1 MNIEMKDIYK
11 SFGKN
16 DVLKG
21 VDFNLGQGEIHA
33 LVGENGAGK
42 STLMNILSGVLNKDS
57 GEILIDGQ
65 KVDIADTNIAKEYGI
80 SFIHQEL
87 SDWPELS
94 VMDNIFM
101 NNELNKGWFL
111 DRKSMRQKCEDLLK
125 RFDLNIDPDTK
136 VANLSVGQRQMMEIA
151 KANLNKVNVLIL
163 DEPTSALTNNEIDKL
178 FLLIKKLKDENVSMI
193 YISHRMEEI
202 FALTDKITVMRDG
215 KSVAVMNTSQTNEKE
230 VVSHMVGR
238 DIGDF
243 YPEMDA
249 KVSDVKIELKNFS
262 KADLFENININAKKG
277 EVLGIAGLMGAG
289 RTEIMRAV
297 FGLDSKDSGEIY
309 IDGKKIEITKPMD
322 AINNKIG
329 FVTENRQEEGLV
341 LDESIRENISL
352 LNFNKFTEKSFID
365 KKKEKD
371 LSNSLVDSFRVK
383 TQSAESKVR
392 DLSGGNQQK
401 VVFAKW
407 YAIDPEI
414 LILDEPTKGV
424 DVGAKREIYDLIK
437 QLTHKGVCIIL
448 ISSDL
453 PELLSLSDRIYV
465 IHEGKVNG
473 ELLREEASQENIMTL
488 ATGGKLWAILKQKL
502 KITRIWELS

>member
-1 MNIEMKDIYK
+1 MKIEMKDIYK

-21 VDFNLGQGEIHA
+21 VDFTLNDGEIHA

-42 STLMNILSGVLNKDS
+42 STLMNILSGVLSKDK
-57 GEILIDGQ
+57 GEILIDG
-65 KVDIADTNIAKEYGI
+65 KEVDISDTNVAKKYGI

-87 SDWPELS
+87 SDWPEIT

-101 NNELNKGWFL
+101 NNEIKNGIFL
-111 DRKSMRQKCEDLLK
+111 DKAKMRKKCIELLE
-125 RFDLNIDPDTK
+125 RFDLDINPKTK
-136 VANLSVGQRQMMEIA
+136 VSELSVGQRQMMEIA

-178 FLLIKKLKDENVSMI
+178 FKLIKRLRDKNVSMI

-202 FALTDKITVMRDG
+202 FSLTNKITVMRDG
-215 KSVAVMNTSQTNEKE
+215 KSVSVMDTNKTDERE
-230 VVSHMVGR
+230 VVSYMVGR

-249 KVSDVKIELKNFS
+249 EISDVKIELKNFNREGFF
-262 KADLFENININAKKG
+262 KDINIKAKKG
-277 EVLGIAGLMGAG
+277 EVLGISGLMGAG
-289 RTEIMRAV
+289 RTEIMRSV
-297 FGLDSKDSGEIY
+297 FGLDPKDSGEIF
-309 IDGKKIEITKPMD
+309 IDGKKIEIKNPAD
-322 AINNKIG
+322 AIKNKIG
-329 FVTENRQEEGLV
+329 FVTENRQEEGLI

-352 LNFNKFTEKSFID
+352 LNFDKFSKNSFID
-365 KKKEKD
+365 KAKEKN
-371 LSNSLVDSFRVK
+371 LSDNLVDSFKVK
-383 TQSAESKVR
+383 TQSSESKIS

-407 YAIDPEI
+407 YAIGPEI

-437 QLTHKGVCIIL
+437 ELTNKGVSIIL

-453 PELLSLSDRIYV
+453 PELISLSNRIYV
-465 IHEGKVNG
+465 IHEGKIQG
-473 ELLREEASQENIMTL
+473 ELLKKDASQEKIMTL
-488 ATGGKLWAILKQKL
+488 ATGGSL
-502 KITRIWELS
+502 

>member
-1 MNIEMKDIYK
+1 MKIEMKDIYK

-21 VDFNLGQGEIHA
+21 VDFTLNDGEIHA

-42 STLMNILSGVLNKDS
+42 STLMNILSGVLSKDK
-57 GEILIDGQ
+57 GEILIDG
-65 KVDIADTNIAKEYGI
+65 KEVDISDTNVAKKYGI

-87 SDWPELS
+87 SDWPELT

-101 NNELNKGWFL
+101 NNEIKNGIFL
-111 DRKSMRQKCEDLLK
+111 DKAKMRKKCIELLE
-125 RFDLNIDPDTK
+125 RFDLDINPKTK
-136 VANLSVGQRQMMEIA
+136 VSELSVGQRQMMEIA

-178 FLLIKKLKDENVSMI
+178 FKLIKRLRDKNVSMI

-202 FALTDKITVMRDG
+202 FSLTNKITVMRDG
-215 KSVAVMNTSQTNEKE
+215 KSVSVMDTNKTDERE
-230 VVSHMVGR
+230 VVSYMVGR

-249 KVSDVKIELKNFS
+249 EISDVKIELKNFNREGFF
-262 KADLFENININAKKG
+262 KDINIKAKKG
-277 EVLGIAGLMGAG
+277 EVLGISGLMGAG
-289 RTEIMRAV
+289 RTEIMRSV
-297 FGLDSKDSGEIY
+297 FGLDPKDSGEVF
-309 IDGKKIEITKPMD
+309 IDGKKIEIKNPAD
-322 AINNKIG
+322 AIKNKIG
-329 FVTENRQEEGLV
+329 FVTENRQEEGLI

-352 LNFNKFTEKSFID
+352 LNFDKFSKNSFID
-365 KKKEKD
+365 KAKEKN
-371 LSNSLVDSFRVK
+371 LSDNLVDSFKVK
-383 TQSAESKVR
+383 TQSSESKIS

-407 YAIDPEI
+407 YAIGPEI

-437 QLTHKGVCIIL
+437 ELTKKAVSIIL

-453 PELLSLSDRIYV
+453 PELISLSNRIYV
-465 IHEGKVNG
+465 IHEGKIQG
-473 ELLREEASQENIMTL
+473 ELLKQEASQEKIMTL
-488 ATGGKLWAILKQKL
+488 ATGGRLWVI
-502 KITRIWELS
+502 

>member
-1 MNIEMKDIYK
+1 MKDIYK

-16 DVLKG
+16 DVLMG
-21 VDFNLGQGEIHA
+21 VDFKLGENEIHA

-42 STLMNILSGVLNKDS
+42 STLMNILSGVLGKDK
-57 GEILIDGQ
+57 GQILIDG
-65 KVDIADTNIAKEYGI
+65 KEIDIKDTNIAKDLGI

-87 SDWPELS
+87 SDWPELT
-94 VMDNIFM
+94 VMENIFM
-101 NNELNKGWFL
+101 NNEIRKGAFL
-111 DRKSMRQKCEDLLK
+111 DMKAMREKTIDLLN
-125 RFDLNIDPDTK
+125 RFDLNINPDEK

-151 KANLNKVNVLIL
+151 KANLNKVNILIL

-178 FLLIKKLKDENVSMI
+178 FMLMKKLRDEGVSMI

-202 FALTDKITVMRDG
+202 FALTQKITIMRDG
-215 KSVAVMNTSQTNEKE
+215 KSVAILDTNDTNEAE

-249 KVSDVKIELKNFS
+249 EITDIKIELKNFS
-262 KADLFENININAKKG
+262 RPPLFEGVNIYAKKG
-277 EVLGIAGLMGAG
+277 EVLGISGLMGAG
-289 RTEIMRAV
+289 RTEIMRAL
-297 FGLDSKDSGEIY
+297 FGLGQKDSGEIF
-309 IDGKKIEITKPMD
+309 IDGKKVEINKPID
-322 AINNKIG
+322 AIKNKIG
-329 FVTENRQEEGLV
+329 FVTENRQEEGLI

-352 LNFNKFTEKSFID
+352 LNFDKFTPGLFINEN
-365 KKKEKD
+365 KEKN
-371 LSNSLVDSFRVK
+371 LSNKLVGDFRIK
-383 TQSAESKVR
+383 TTSSEAKIQ

-424 DVGAKREIYDLIK
+424 DVGAKREIYDLINN
-437 QLTHKGVCIIL
+437 LTHQGVCVIL

-465 IHEGKVNG
+465 IHEGKVQG
-473 ELLREEASQENIMTL
+473 EINKDDADQEKVMTL
-488 ATGGKLWAILKQKL
+488 ATGGKL
-502 KITRIWELS
+502 

>member
-1 MNIEMKDIYK
+1 MKIEMKDIYK

-21 VDFNLGQGEIHA
+21 VDFTLNDGEIHA

-42 STLMNILSGVLNKDS
+42 STLMNILSGVLSKDK
-57 GEILIDGQ
+57 GEILIDG
-65 KVDIADTNIAKEYGI
+65 KEVDISDTNVAKKYGI

-87 SDWPELS
+87 SDWPELT

-101 NNELNKGWFL
+101 NNEIKNGIFL
-111 DRKSMRQKCEDLLK
+111 DKAKMRKKCIELLE
-125 RFDLNIDPDTK
+125 RFDLDINPKTK
-136 VANLSVGQRQMMEIA
+136 VSELSVGQRQMMEIA

-178 FLLIKKLKDENVSMI
+178 FKLIKRLRDKNVSMI

-202 FALTDKITVMRDG
+202 FSLTNKITVMRDG
-215 KSVAVMNTSQTNEKE
+215 KSVSVMDTNKTDERE
-230 VVSHMVGR
+230 VVSYMVGR

-249 KVSDVKIELKNFS
+249 EISDVKIELKNFNREGFF
-262 KADLFENININAKKG
+262 KDINIKAKKG
-277 EVLGIAGLMGAG
+277 EVLGISGLMGAG
-289 RTEIMRAV
+289 RTEIMRSV
-297 FGLDSKDSGEIY
+297 FGLDPKDSGEVF
-309 IDGKKIEITKPMD
+309 IDGKKIEIKNPAD
-322 AINNKIG
+322 AIKNKIG
-329 FVTENRQEEGLV
+329 FVTENRQEEGLI

-352 LNFNKFTEKSFID
+352 LNFDKFSKNSFID
-365 KKKEKD
+365 KAKEKN
-371 LSNSLVDSFRVK
+371 LSDNLVDSFKVK
-383 TQSAESKVR
+383 TQSSESKIS

-407 YAIDPEI
+407 YAIGPEI

-437 QLTHKGVCIIL
+437 DLTKKAVSIIL

-453 PELLSLSDRIYV
+453 PELISLSNRIYV
-465 IHEGKVNG
+465 IHEGKIQG
-473 ELLREEASQENIMTL
+473 ELLKKDASQEKIMTL
-488 ATGGKLWAILKQKL
+488 ATGGRLWVI
-502 KITRIWELS
+502 

>member
-1 MNIEMKDIYK
+1 MKIEMKDIYK

-21 VDFNLGQGEIHA
+21 VNFTLNDGEIHA

-42 STLMNILSGVLNKDS
+42 STLMNILSGVLSKDK
-57 GEILIDGQ
+57 GEILIDG
-65 KVDIADTNIAKEYGI
+65 KEVDISDTNVAKKYGI

-87 SDWPELS
+87 SDWPELT

-101 NNELNKGWFL
+101 NNEIKNGIFL
-111 DRKSMRQKCEDLLK
+111 DKAKMRKKCIELLE
-125 RFDLNIDPDTK
+125 RFDLDINPKTK
-136 VANLSVGQRQMMEIA
+136 VSELSVGQRQMMEIA

-178 FLLIKKLKDENVSMI
+178 FKLIKRLRDKNVSMI

-202 FALTDKITVMRDG
+202 FSLTNKITVMRDG
-215 KSVAVMNTSQTNEKE
+215 KSVSVMNTNKTDERE
-230 VVSHMVGR
+230 VVSYMVGR

-249 KVSDVKIELKNFS
+249 EISDVKIELKNFNREGFF
-262 KADLFENININAKKG
+262 KDINIKAKKG
-277 EVLGIAGLMGAG
+277 EVLGISGLMGAG
-289 RTEIMRAV
+289 RTEIMRSV
-297 FGLDSKDSGEIY
+297 FGLDPKDSGEVF
-309 IDGKKIEITKPMD
+309 IDGKKIEIKNPAD
-322 AINNKIG
+322 AIKNKIG
-329 FVTENRQEEGLV
+329 FVTENRQEEGLI

-352 LNFNKFTEKSFID
+352 LNFDKFSKNSFID
-365 KKKEKD
+365 KAKEKN
-371 LSNSLVDSFRVK
+371 LSDNLVDSFKVK
-383 TQSAESKVR
+383 TQSSESKIS

-407 YAIDPEI
+407 YAIGPEI

-437 QLTHKGVCIIL
+437 ELTKKAVSIIL

-453 PELLSLSDRIYV
+453 PELISLSNRIYV
-465 IHEGKVNG
+465 IHEGKIQG
-473 ELLREEASQENIMTL
+473 ELLKKDASQEKIMTL
-488 ATGGKLWAILKQKL
+488 ATGGRL
-502 KITRIWELS
+502 

>member
-1 MNIEMKDIYK
+1 MKIEMKDIYK

-21 VDFNLGQGEIHA
+21 VDFTLNDGEIHA

-42 STLMNILSGVLNKDS
+42 STLMNILSGVLSKDK
-57 GEILIDGQ
+57 GEILIDG
-65 KVDIADTNIAKEYGI
+65 KEVDISDTNVAKKYGI

-87 SDWPELS
+87 SDWPELT

-101 NNELNKGWFL
+101 NNEIKNGIFL
-111 DRKSMRQKCEDLLK
+111 DKAKMRKKCIELLE
-125 RFDLNIDPDTK
+125 RFDLDINPKTK
-136 VANLSVGQRQMMEIA
+136 VSELSVGQRQMMEIA

-178 FLLIKKLKDENVSMI
+178 FKLIKRLRDKNVSMI

-202 FALTDKITVMRDG
+202 FSLTNKITVMRDG
-215 KSVAVMNTSQTNEKE
+215 KSVSVMDTNKTDERE
-230 VVSHMVGR
+230 VVSYMVGR

-249 KVSDVKIELKNFS
+249 EISDVKIELKNFNREGFF
-262 KADLFENININAKKG
+262 KDINIKAKKG
-277 EVLGIAGLMGAG
+277 EVLGISGLMGAG
-289 RTEIMRAV
+289 RTEIMRSV
-297 FGLDSKDSGEIY
+297 FGLDPKDSGEVFV
-309 IDGKKIEITKPMD
+309 DGKKIEIKNPAD
-322 AINNKIG
+322 AIKNKIG
-329 FVTENRQEEGLV
+329 FVTENRQEEGLI

-352 LNFNKFTEKSFID
+352 LNFDKFSKNSFID
-365 KKKEKD
+365 KAKEKN
-371 LSNSLVDSFRVK
+371 LSDNLVDSFKVK
-383 TQSAESKVR
+383 TQSSESKIS

-407 YAIDPEI
+407 YAIGPEI

-437 QLTHKGVCIIL
+437 ELTKKAVSIIL

-453 PELLSLSDRIYV
+453 PELISLSNRIYV
-465 IHEGKVNG
+465 IHEGKIQG
-473 ELLREEASQENIMTL
+473 ELLKKDASQEKIMTL
-488 ATGGKLWAILKQKL
+488 ATGGRLWVI
-502 KITRIWELS
+502 

>member
-1 MNIEMKDIYK
+1 MKIEMKDIYK

-21 VDFNLGQGEIHA
+21 VDFTLNDGEIHA

-42 STLMNILSGVLNKDS
+42 STLMNILSGVLSKDK
-57 GEILIDGQ
+57 GEILIDG
-65 KVDIADTNIAKEYGI
+65 KEVDISDTNVAKKYGI

-87 SDWPELS
+87 SDWPELT

-101 NNELNKGWFL
+101 NNEIKNRIFL
-111 DRKSMRQKCEDLLK
+111 DKAKMRKKCIELLE
-125 RFDLNIDPDTK
+125 RFDLDINPKTK
-136 VANLSVGQRQMMEIA
+136 VSELSVGQRQMMEIA

-178 FLLIKKLKDENVSMI
+178 FKLIKRLRDKNVSMI

-202 FALTDKITVMRDG
+202 FSLTNKITVMRDG
-215 KSVAVMNTSQTNEKE
+215 KSVSVRDTNKTDERE
-230 VVSHMVGR
+230 VVSYMVGR

-249 KVSDVKIELKNFS
+249 EISDVKIELKNFNREGFF
-262 KADLFENININAKKG
+262 KDINIKAKKG
-277 EVLGIAGLMGAG
+277 EVLGISGLMGAG
-289 RTEIMRAV
+289 RTEIMRSV
-297 FGLDSKDSGEIY
+297 FGLDPKDSGEVFV
-309 IDGKKIEITKPMD
+309 DGKKIEIKNPAD
-322 AINNKIG
+322 AIKNKIG
-329 FVTENRQEEGLV
+329 FVTENRQEEGLI

-352 LNFNKFTEKSFID
+352 LNFDKFSKNSFID
-365 KKKEKD
+365 KAKEKN
-371 LSNSLVDSFRVK
+371 LSDNLVDSFKVK
-383 TQSAESKVR
+383 TQSSESKIS

-407 YAIDPEI
+407 YAIGPEI

-437 QLTHKGVCIIL
+437 DLTNKGVSIIL

-453 PELLSLSDRIYV
+453 PELISLSNRIYV
-465 IHEGKVNG
+465 IHEGKIQG
-473 ELLREEASQENIMTL
+473 ELLKKDASQEKIMTL
-488 ATGGKLWAILKQKL
+488 ATGGRL
-502 KITRIWELS
+502 

>member
-1 MNIEMKDIYK
+1 MKIEMKDIYK

-21 VDFNLGQGEIHA
+21 VDFTLNDGEIHA

-42 STLMNILSGVLNKDS
+42 STLMNILSGVLSKDK
-57 GEILIDGQ
+57 GEILIDG
-65 KVDIADTNIAKEYGI
+65 KEVDISDTNVAKKYGI

-87 SDWPELS
+87 SDWPELT

-101 NNELNKGWFL
+101 NNEIKNGIFL
-111 DRKSMRQKCEDLLK
+111 DKAKMRKKCIELLE
-125 RFDLNIDPDTK
+125 RFDLDINPKTK
-136 VANLSVGQRQMMEIA
+136 VSELSVGQRQMMEIA

-178 FLLIKKLKDENVSMI
+178 FKLIKRLRDKNVSMI

-202 FALTDKITVMRDG
+202 FSLTNKITVMRDG
-215 KSVAVMNTSQTNEKE
+215 KSVSVMDTNKTDERE
-230 VVSHMVGR
+230 VVSYMVGR

-249 KVSDVKIELKNFS
+249 EISDVKIELKNFNREGFF
-262 KADLFENININAKKG
+262 KDINIKAKKG
-277 EVLGIAGLMGAG
+277 EVLGISGLMGAG
-289 RTEIMRAV
+289 RTEIMRSV
-297 FGLDSKDSGEIY
+297 FGLDPKDSGEVF
-309 IDGKKIEITKPMD
+309 IDGKKIEIKNPAD
-322 AINNKIG
+322 AIKNKIG
-329 FVTENRQEEGLV
+329 FVTENRQEEGLI

-352 LNFNKFTEKSFID
+352 LNFDKFSKNSFID
-365 KKKEKD
+365 KAKEKN
-371 LSNSLVDSFRVK
+371 LSDNLVDSFKVK
-383 TQSAESKVR
+383 TQSSESKIS

-407 YAIDPEI
+407 YAIGPEI

-437 QLTHKGVCIIL
+437 DLTNNGVSIIL

-453 PELLSLSDRIYV
+453 PELISLSNRIYV
-465 IHEGKVNG
+465 IHEGKIQG
-473 ELLREEASQENIMTL
+473 ELLKKDASQEKIMTL
-488 ATGGKLWAILKQKL
+488 ATGGSL
-502 KITRIWELS
+502 

>member
-1 MNIEMKDIYK
+1 MKIEMKDIYK

-21 VDFNLGQGEIHA
+21 VDFTLNDGEIHA

-42 STLMNILSGVLNKDS
+42 STLMNILSGVLSKDR
-57 GEILIDGQ
+57 GEILIDG
-65 KVDIADTNIAKEYGI
+65 KEVDISDTNVAKKYGI

-87 SDWPELS
+87 SDWPELT

-101 NNELNKGWFL
+101 NNEIKNGIFL
-111 DRKSMRQKCEDLLK
+111 DKAKMRKKCIELLE
-125 RFDLNIDPDTK
+125 RFDLDINPKTK
-136 VANLSVGQRQMMEIA
+136 VSEISVGQRQMMEIA

-178 FLLIKKLKDENVSMI
+178 FKLIKRLRDKNVSMI

-202 FALTDKITVMRDG
+202 FSLTNKITVMRDG
-215 KSVAVMNTSQTNEKE
+215 KSVSVMDTNKTDERE
-230 VVSHMVGR
+230 VVSYMVGR

-249 KVSDVKIELKNFS
+249 EISDVKIELKNFNREGFF
-262 KADLFENININAKKG
+262 KDINIKAKKG
-277 EVLGIAGLMGAG
+277 EVLGISGLMGAG
-289 RTEIMRAV
+289 RTEIMRSV
-297 FGLDSKDSGEIY
+297 FGLDPKDSGEVF
-309 IDGKKIEITKPMD
+309 IDGKKIEIKNPAD
-322 AINNKIG
+322 AIKNKIG
-329 FVTENRQEEGLV
+329 FVTENRQEEGLI

-352 LNFNKFTEKSFID
+352 LNFDKFSKNSFID
-365 KKKEKD
+365 KAKEKN
-371 LSNSLVDSFRVK
+371 LSDNLVDSFKVK
-383 TQSAESKVR
+383 TQSSESKIS

-407 YAIDPEI
+407 YAIGPEI

-437 QLTHKGVCIIL
+437 DLTNKGVSIIL

-453 PELLSLSDRIYV
+453 PELISLSNRIYV
-465 IHEGKVNG
+465 IHEGKVQG
-473 ELLREEASQENIMTL
+473 ELLKKDASQEKIMTL
-488 ATGGKLWAILKQKL
+488 ATGGRL
-502 KITRIWELS
+502 

>member
-1 MNIEMKDIYK
+1 MKIEMKDIYK

-21 VDFNLGQGEIHA
+21 VDFTLNDGEIHA

-42 STLMNILSGVLNKDS
+42 STLMNILSGVLSKDK
-57 GEILIDGQ
+57 GEILIDG
-65 KVDIADTNIAKEYGI
+65 KEVDISDTNVSKKYGI

-87 SDWPELS
+87 SDWPELT

-101 NNELNKGWFL
+101 NNEIKNGIFL
-111 DRKSMRQKCEDLLK
+111 DKAKMRKKCIELLE
-125 RFDLNIDPDTK
+125 RFDLDINPKTK
-136 VANLSVGQRQMMEIA
+136 VSELSVGQRQMMEIA

-163 DEPTSALTNNEIDKL
+163 DEPTSALTNNEIEKL
-178 FLLIKKLKDENVSMI
+178 FKLIKRLRDKNVSMI

-202 FALTDKITVMRDG
+202 FSLTNKITVMRDG
-215 KSVAVMNTSQTNEKE
+215 KSVSVMDTNKTDERE
-230 VVSHMVGR
+230 VVSYMVGR

-249 KVSDVKIELKNFS
+249 EISDVKIELKNFNREGFF
-262 KADLFENININAKKG
+262 KDINIKAKKG
-277 EVLGIAGLMGAG
+277 EVLGISGLMGAG
-289 RTEIMRAV
+289 RTEIMRSV
-297 FGLDSKDSGEIY
+297 FGLDPKDSGEVF
-309 IDGKKIEITKPMD
+309 IDGKKIEIKNPAD
-322 AINNKIG
+322 AIKNKIG
-329 FVTENRQEEGLV
+329 FVTENRQEEGLI

-352 LNFNKFTEKSFID
+352 LNFDKFSKNSFID
-365 KKKEKD
+365 KAKEKN
-371 LSNSLVDSFRVK
+371 LSDNLVDSFKVK
-383 TQSAESKVR
+383 TQSSESKIS

-407 YAIDPEI
+407 YAIGPEI

-437 QLTHKGVCIIL
+437 ELTKKAVSIIL

-453 PELLSLSDRIYV
+453 PELISLSNRIYV
-465 IHEGKVNG
+465 IHEGKIQG
-473 ELLREEASQENIMTL
+473 ELLKKDASQEKIMTL
-488 ATGGKLWAILKQKL
+488 ATGGRL
-502 KITRIWELS
+502 

>member
-1 MNIEMKDIYK
+1 MKIEMKDIYK

-21 VDFNLGQGEIHA
+21 VDFTLNDGEIHA

-42 STLMNILSGVLNKDS
+42 STLMNILSGVLSKDR
-57 GEILIDGQ
+57 GEILIDG
-65 KVDIADTNIAKEYGI
+65 KEVDISDTNVAKKYGI

-87 SDWPELS
+87 SDWPELT

-101 NNELNKGWFL
+101 NNEIKNGIFL
-111 DRKSMRQKCEDLLK
+111 DKAKMRKKCIELLE
-125 RFDLNIDPDTK
+125 RFDLDINPKTK
-136 VANLSVGQRQMMEIA
+136 VSELSVGQRQMMEIA

-178 FLLIKKLKDENVSMI
+178 FKLIKRLRDKNVSMI

-202 FALTDKITVMRDG
+202 FSLTNKITVMRDG
-215 KSVAVMNTSQTNEKE
+215 KSVSVMNTNKTDERE
-230 VVSHMVGR
+230 VVSYMVGR

-249 KVSDVKIELKNFS
+249 EISDVKIELKNFNREGFF
-262 KADLFENININAKKG
+262 KDINIKAKKG
-277 EVLGIAGLMGAG
+277 EVLGISGLMGAG
-289 RTEIMRAV
+289 RTEIMRSV
-297 FGLDSKDSGEIY
+297 FGLDPKDSGEVF
-309 IDGKKIEITKPMD
+309 IDGKKIEIKNPAD
-322 AINNKIG
+322 AIKNKIG
-329 FVTENRQEEGLV
+329 FVTENRQEEGLI

-352 LNFNKFTEKSFID
+352 LNFDKFSKNSFID
-365 KKKEKD
+365 KAKEKN
-371 LSNSLVDSFRVK
+371 LSDNLVDSFKVK
-383 TQSAESKVR
+383 TQSSESKIS

-407 YAIDPEI
+407 YAIGPEI

-437 QLTHKGVCIIL
+437 ELTKKAVSIVL

-453 PELLSLSDRIYV
+453 PELISLSNRIYV
-465 IHEGKVNG
+465 IHEGKIQG
-473 ELLREEASQENIMTL
+473 ELLKKDASQEKIMTL
-488 ATGGKLWAILKQKL
+488 ATGGRL
-502 KITRIWELS
+502 

>member
-1 MNIEMKDIYK
+1 MKIEMKDIYK

-21 VDFNLGQGEIHA
+21 VDFTLNDGEIHA

-42 STLMNILSGVLNKDS
+42 STLMNILSGVLSKDK
-57 GEILIDGQ
+57 GEILIDG
-65 KVDIADTNIAKEYGI
+65 KEVDISDTNVAKKYGI

-87 SDWPELS
+87 SDWPELT

-101 NNELNKGWFL
+101 NNEIKNGIFL
-111 DRKSMRQKCEDLLK
+111 DKAKMRKKCIELLE
-125 RFDLNIDPDTK
+125 RFDLDINPKTK
-136 VANLSVGQRQMMEIA
+136 VSELSVGQRQMMEIA

-178 FLLIKKLKDENVSMI
+178 FKLIKRLRDKNVSMI

-202 FALTDKITVMRDG
+202 FSLTNKITIMRDG
-215 KSVAVMNTSQTNEKE
+215 KSVSVMDTNKTDERE
-230 VVSHMVGR
+230 VVSYMVGR

-249 KVSDVKIELKNFS
+249 EISDVKIELKNFNRDGFF
-262 KADLFENININAKKG
+262 KDINIKAKKG
-277 EVLGIAGLMGAG
+277 EVLGISGLMGAG
-289 RTEIMRAV
+289 RTEIMRSV
-297 FGLDSKDSGEIY
+297 FGLDPKDSGEVF
-309 IDGKKIEITKPMD
+309 IDGKKIEIKNPAD
-322 AINNKIG
+322 AIKNKIG
-329 FVTENRQEEGLV
+329 FVTENRQEEGLI

-352 LNFNKFTEKSFID
+352 LNFDKFSKNSFID
-365 KKKEKD
+365 KAKEKN
-371 LSNSLVDSFRVK
+371 LSDTLVDSFKVK
-383 TQSAESKVR
+383 TQSSESKIS

-407 YAIDPEI
+407 YAIGPEI

-437 QLTHKGVCIIL
+437 DLTKKAVSIIL

-453 PELLSLSDRIYV
+453 PELISLSNRIYV
-465 IHEGKVNG
+465 IHEGKIQG
-473 ELLREEASQENIMTL
+473 ELLKKDASQEKIMTL
-488 ATGGKLWAILKQKL
+488 ATGGRL
-502 KITRIWELS
+502 

>member
-1 MNIEMKDIYK
+1 MKIEMKDIYK

-21 VDFNLGQGEIHA
+21 VDFTLNDGEIHA

-42 STLMNILSGVLNKDS
+42 STLMNILSGVLSKDK
-57 GEILIDGQ
+57 GEILIDG
-65 KVDIADTNIAKEYGI
+65 KEVDISDTNVAKKYGI

-87 SDWPELS
+87 SDWPELT

-101 NNELNKGWFL
+101 NNEIKNGIFL
-111 DRKSMRQKCEDLLK
+111 DKAKMRKKCMELLEK
-125 RFDLNIDPDTK
+125 FDLDVDPKTK
-136 VANLSVGQRQMMEIA
+136 VSNLSVGQRQMMEIA

-178 FLLIKKLKDENVSMI
+178 FKLIKRLRDKNVSMI

-202 FALTDKITVMRDG
+202 FSLTNKITVMRDG
-215 KSVAVMNTSQTNEKE
+215 KSVSVMDTNKTDERE
-230 VVSHMVGR
+230 VVSYMVGR

-249 KVSDVKIELKNFS
+249 EISDVKIELKNFNREGFF
-262 KADLFENININAKKG
+262 KDINIKAKKG
-277 EVLGIAGLMGAG
+277 EVLGISGLMGAG
-289 RTEIMRAV
+289 RTEIMRSV
-297 FGLDSKDSGEIY
+297 FGLDPKDSGEVF
-309 IDGKKIEITKPMD
+309 IDGKKIEIKNPAD
-322 AINNKIG
+322 AIKNKIG
-329 FVTENRQEEGLV
+329 FVTENRQEEGLI

-352 LNFNKFTEKSFID
+352 LNFDKFSKNSFID
-365 KKKEKD
+365 KAKEKN
-371 LSNSLVDSFRVK
+371 LSNNLVDSFKVK
-383 TQSAESKVR
+383 TQSSESKIS

-407 YAIDPEI
+407 YAIGPEI

-437 QLTHKGVCIIL
+437 DLTNKGVSIIL

-453 PELLSLSDRIYV
+453 PELISLSNRIYV
-465 IHEGKVNG
+465 IHEGKIQG
-473 ELLREEASQENIMTL
+473 ELLKKDASQEKIMTL
-488 ATGGKLWAILKQKL
+488 ATGGRL
-502 KITRIWELS
+502 

>member
-1 MNIEMKDIYK
+1 MKIEMKDIYK

-21 VDFNLGQGEIHA
+21 VDFTLNDGEIHA

-42 STLMNILSGVLNKDS
+42 STLMNILSGVLSKDK
-57 GEILIDGQ
+57 GEILIDG
-65 KVDIADTNIAKEYGI
+65 KEVDISDTNVAKKYGI

-87 SDWPELS
+87 SDWPELT

-101 NNELNKGWFL
+101 NNEIKNGIFL
-111 DRKSMRQKCEDLLK
+111 DKAKMRKKCIEILE
-125 RFDLNIDPDTK
+125 RFDLDINPKTK
-136 VANLSVGQRQMMEIA
+136 VSELSVGQRQMMEIA

-178 FLLIKKLKDENVSMI
+178 FKLIKRLRDKNVSMI

-202 FALTDKITVMRDG
+202 FSLTNKITVMRDG
-215 KSVAVMNTSQTNEKE
+215 KSVSVMDTNKTDERE
-230 VVSHMVGR
+230 VVSYMVGR

-249 KVSDVKIELKNFS
+249 EISDVKIELKNFNREGFF
-262 KADLFENININAKKG
+262 KDINIKAKKG
-277 EVLGIAGLMGAG
+277 EVLGISGLMGAG
-289 RTEIMRAV
+289 RTEIMRSV
-297 FGLDSKDSGEIY
+297 FGLDPKDSGEVFV
-309 IDGKKIEITKPMD
+309 DGKKIEIKNPAD
-322 AINNKIG
+322 AIKNKIG
-329 FVTENRQEEGLV
+329 FVTENRQEEGLI

-352 LNFNKFTEKSFID
+352 LNFDKFSKNSFID
-365 KKKEKD
+365 KAKEKN
-371 LSNSLVDSFRVK
+371 LSDNLVDSFKVK
-383 TQSAESKVR
+383 TQSSESKIS

-407 YAIDPEI
+407 YAIGPEI

-437 QLTHKGVCIIL
+437 ELTKKAVSIIL

-453 PELLSLSDRIYV
+453 PELISLSNRIYV
-465 IHEGKVNG
+465 IHEGKIQG
-473 ELLREEASQENIMTL
+473 ELLKKDASQEKIMTL
-488 ATGGKLWAILKQKL
+488 ATGGRL
-502 KITRIWELS
+502 

>member
-1 MNIEMKDIYK
+1 MIVEMKDIYK

-16 DVLKG
+16 DVLRG
-21 VDFNLGQGEIHA
+21 VDFKLGENEIHA

-42 STLMNILSGVLNKDS
+42 STLMNILSGVLGKDK
-57 GEILIDGQ
+57 GKILIDG
-65 KVDIADTNIAKEYGI
+65 KEIDITDTNIAKDLGI

-87 SDWPELS
+87 SDWPELT
-94 VMDNIFM
+94 VMENIFM
-101 NNELNKGWFL
+101 NNEIKKGAFL
-111 DRKSMRQKCEDLLK
+111 DMKAMREKTIDLLK
-125 RFDLNIDPDTK
+125 RFDLNISPDEK

-178 FLLIKKLKDENVSMI
+178 FMLMEKLRDEGVSMI

-202 FALTDKITVMRDG
+202 FALTQKITIMRDG
-215 KSVAVMNTSQTNEKE
+215 KSVAVLDTDKTGEAE

-249 KVSDVKIELKNFS
+249 EITDVKIELKNFS
-262 KADLFENININAKKG
+262 KPPFFEDVNIYAKKG
-277 EVLGIAGLMGAG
+277 EVLGISGLMGAG
-289 RTEIMRAV
+289 RTEIMRAL
-297 FGLDSKDSGEIY
+297 FGLDPKDTGEVF
-309 IDGKKIEITKPMD
+309 IDGKKVEINKPID
-322 AINNKIG
+322 AIKNKIG

-341 LDESIRENISL
+341 LDESIRDNISL
-352 LNFNKFTEKSFID
+352 LNFNKFTPGLFID
-365 KKKEKD
+365 KDKEKK
-371 LSNSLVDSFRVK
+371 LSNKLVGDFRVK
-383 TQSAESKVR
+383 TTSSEAKVQ

-424 DVGAKREIYDLIK
+424 DVGAKREIYDLIND
-437 QLTHKGVCIIL
+437 LTHQGVCVIL

-465 IHEGKVNG
+465 IHEGKVQG
-473 ELLREEASQENIMTL
+473 EIEKDDADQEKVMTL
-488 ATGGKLWAILKQKL
+488 ATGGKL
-502 KITRIWELS
+502 

>member
-1 MNIEMKDIYK
+1 MKIEMKDIYK

-21 VDFNLGQGEIHA
+21 VDFTLNDGEIHA

-42 STLMNILSGVLNKDS
+42 STLMNILSGVLSKDK
-57 GEILIDGQ
+57 GEILIDG
-65 KVDIADTNIAKEYGI
+65 KEVDISDTNVAKKYGI

-87 SDWPELS
+87 SDWPELT

-101 NNELNKGWFL
+101 NNEIKNGIFL
-111 DRKSMRQKCEDLLK
+111 DKAKMRKKCIELLE
-125 RFDLNIDPDTK
+125 RFDLDINPKTK
-136 VANLSVGQRQMMEIA
+136 VSELSVGQRQMMEIA

-178 FLLIKKLKDENVSMI
+178 FKLIKRLRDKNVSMI

-202 FALTDKITVMRDG
+202 FSLTNKITVMRDG
-215 KSVAVMNTSQTNEKE
+215 KSVSVMDTNKTDERE
-230 VVSHMVGR
+230 VVSYMVGR

-249 KVSDVKIELKNFS
+249 EISDVKIELKNFNREGFF
-262 KADLFENININAKKG
+262 KDINIKAKKG
-277 EVLGIAGLMGAG
+277 EVLGISGLMGAG
-289 RTEIMRAV
+289 RTEIMRSV
-297 FGLDSKDSGEIY
+297 FGLDPKDSGEVF
-309 IDGKKIEITKPMD
+309 IDGKKIEIKNPAD
-322 AINNKIG
+322 AIKNKIG
-329 FVTENRQEEGLV
+329 FVTENRQEEGLI

-352 LNFNKFTEKSFID
+352 LNFDKFSKNSFID
-365 KKKEKD
+365 KAKEKN
-371 LSNSLVDSFRVK
+371 LSDNLVDSFKVK
-383 TQSAESKVR
+383 TQSSESKIS

-407 YAIDPEI
+407 YAIGPEI

-437 QLTHKGVCIIL
+437 ELTNKGVSIIL

-453 PELLSLSDRIYV
+453 PELISLSNRIYV
-465 IHEGKVNG
+465 IHEGKIQG
-473 ELLREEASQENIMTL
+473 ELLKKDASQEKIMTL
-488 ATGGKLWAILKQKL
+488 ATGGRL
-502 KITRIWELS
+502 

>member
-1 MNIEMKDIYK
+1 MKIEMKDIYK

-16 DVLKG
+16 NVLKG
-21 VDFNLGQGEIHA
+21 VDFTLNDGEIHA

-42 STLMNILSGVLNKDS
+42 STLMNILSGVLSKDK
-57 GEILIDGQ
+57 GEILIDG
-65 KVDIADTNIAKEYGI
+65 KEVDISDTNVAKKYGI

-87 SDWPELS
+87 SDWPELT

-101 NNELNKGWFL
+101 NNEIKNGIFL
-111 DRKSMRQKCEDLLK
+111 DKAKMRKKCIELLE
-125 RFDLNIDPDTK
+125 RFDLDINPKTK
-136 VANLSVGQRQMMEIA
+136 VSELSVGQRQMMEIA

-178 FLLIKKLKDENVSMI
+178 FKLIKRLRDKNVSMI

-202 FALTDKITVMRDG
+202 FSLTNKITVMRDG
-215 KSVAVMNTSQTNEKE
+215 KSVSVMDTNKTDERE
-230 VVSHMVGR
+230 VVSYMVGR

-249 KVSDVKIELKNFS
+249 EISDVKIELKNFNREGFF
-262 KADLFENININAKKG
+262 KDINIKAKKG
-277 EVLGIAGLMGAG
+277 EVLGISGLMGAG
-289 RTEIMRAV
+289 RTEIMRSV
-297 FGLDSKDSGEIY
+297 FGLDPKDSGEVF
-309 IDGKKIEITKPMD
+309 IDGKKIEIKNPAD
-322 AINNKIG
+322 AIKNKIG
-329 FVTENRQEEGLV
+329 FVTENRQEEGLI

-352 LNFNKFTEKSFID
+352 LNFDKFSKNSFID
-365 KKKEKD
+365 KAKEKN
-371 LSNSLVDSFRVK
+371 LSDNLVDSFKVK
-383 TQSAESKVR
+383 TQSSESKIS

-407 YAIDPEI
+407 YAIGPEI

-437 QLTHKGVCIIL
+437 ELTKKAVSIIL

-453 PELLSLSDRIYV
+453 PELISLSNRIYV
-465 IHEGKVNG
+465 IHEGKIQG
-473 ELLREEASQENIMTL
+473 ELLKKDASQEKIMTL
-488 ATGGKLWAILKQKL
+488 ATGGRL
-502 KITRIWELS
+502 

>member
-1 MNIEMKDIYK
+1 MKIEMKDIYK

-16 DVLKG
+16 NVLKG
-21 VDFNLGQGEIHA
+21 VDFTLNDGEIHA

-42 STLMNILSGVLNKDS
+42 STLMNILSGVLSKDK
-57 GEILIDGQ
+57 GEILIDG
-65 KVDIADTNIAKEYGI
+65 KEVDISDTNVAKKYGI

-87 SDWPELS
+87 SDWPELT

-101 NNELNKGWFL
+101 NNEIKNGIFL
-111 DRKSMRQKCEDLLK
+111 DKAKMRKKCIELLE
-125 RFDLNIDPDTK
+125 RFDLDINPKTK
-136 VANLSVGQRQMMEIA
+136 VSELSVGQRQMMEIA

-178 FLLIKKLKDENVSMI
+178 FKLIKRLRDKNVSMI

-202 FALTDKITVMRDG
+202 FSLTNKITVMRDG
-215 KSVAVMNTSQTNEKE
+215 KSVSVMDTNKTDERE
-230 VVSHMVGR
+230 VVSYMVGR

-249 KVSDVKIELKNFS
+249 EISDVKIELKNFNREGFF
-262 KADLFENININAKKG
+262 KDINIKAKKG
-277 EVLGIAGLMGAG
+277 EVLGISGLMGAG

-297 FGLDSKDSGEIY
+297 FGLDPKDSGEVF
-309 IDGKKIEITKPMD
+309 IDGKKIEIKNPSD
-322 AINNKIG
+322 AIKNKIG
-329 FVTENRQEEGLV
+329 FVTENRQEEGLI

-352 LNFNKFTEKSFID
+352 LNFDKFSKNSFID
-365 KKKEKD
+365 KAKEKN
-371 LSNSLVDSFRVK
+371 LSDNLVDSFKVK
-383 TQSAESKVR
+383 TQSSESKIS

-407 YAIDPEI
+407 YAIGPEI

-437 QLTHKGVCIIL
+437 ELTNKGVSIIL

-453 PELLSLSDRIYV
+453 PELISLSNRIYV
-465 IHEGKVNG
+465 IHEGKIQG
-473 ELLREEASQENIMTL
+473 ELLKKDASQEKIMTL
-488 ATGGKLWAILKQKL
+488 ATGGRL
-502 KITRIWELS
+502 

>member
-1 MNIEMKDIYK
+1 MKIEMKDIYK

-21 VDFNLGQGEIHA
+21 VDFTLNDGEIHA

-42 STLMNILSGVLNKDS
+42 STLMNILSGVLSKDK
-57 GEILIDGQ
+57 GEILIDG
-65 KVDIADTNIAKEYGI
+65 KEVDISDTNVAKKYGI

-87 SDWPELS
+87 SDWPELT

-101 NNELNKGWFL
+101 NNEIKNGIFL
-111 DRKSMRQKCEDLLK
+111 DKAKMRKKCIELLE
-125 RFDLNIDPDTK
+125 RFDLDINPKTK
-136 VANLSVGQRQMMEIA
+136 VSELSVGQRQMMEIA

-178 FLLIKKLKDENVSMI
+178 FKLIKRLRDKNVSMI

-202 FALTDKITVMRDG
+202 FSLTNKITVMRDG
-215 KSVAVMNTSQTNEKE
+215 KSVSVMDTNKTDERE
-230 VVSHMVGR
+230 VVSYMVGR

-249 KVSDVKIELKNFS
+249 EISDVKIELKNFNREGFF
-262 KADLFENININAKKG
+262 KDINIKAKKG
-277 EVLGIAGLMGAG
+277 EVLGISGLMGAG
-289 RTEIMRAV
+289 RTEIMRSV
-297 FGLDSKDSGEIY
+297 FGLDPKDSGEVF
-309 IDGKKIEITKPMD
+309 IDGKKIEIKNPAD
-322 AINNKIG
+322 AIKNKIG
-329 FVTENRQEEGLV
+329 FVTENRQEEGLI

-352 LNFNKFTEKSFID
+352 LNFDKFSKNSFID
-365 KKKEKD
+365 KAKEKN
-371 LSNSLVDSFRVK
+371 LSDNLVDSFKVK
-383 TQSAESKVR
+383 TQSSESKIS

-407 YAIDPEI
+407 YAIGPEI

-437 QLTHKGVCIIL
+437 ELTNKGVSIIL

-453 PELLSLSDRIYV
+453 PELISLSNRIYV
-465 IHEGKVNG
+465 IHEGKIQG
-473 ELLREEASQENIMTL
+473 ELLKKDASQEKIMTL
-488 ATGGKLWAILKQKL
+488 ATGGRLWVI
-502 KITRIWELS
+502 

>member
-1 MNIEMKDIYK
+1 MKIEMKDIYK

-21 VDFNLGQGEIHA
+21 VDFTLNDGEIHA

-42 STLMNILSGVLNKDS
+42 STLMNILSGVLSKDR
-57 GEILIDGQ
+57 GEILIDG
-65 KVDIADTNIAKEYGI
+65 KEVDISDTNVAKKYGI

-87 SDWPELS
+87 SDWPELT

-101 NNELNKGWFL
+101 NNEIKNGIFL
-111 DRKSMRQKCEDLLK
+111 DKAKMRKKCIELLE
-125 RFDLNIDPDTK
+125 RFDLDINPKTK
-136 VANLSVGQRQMMEIA
+136 VSELSVGQRQMMEIA

-178 FLLIKKLKDENVSMI
+178 FKLIKRLRDKNVSMI

-202 FALTDKITVMRDG
+202 FSLTNKITVMRDG
-215 KSVAVMNTSQTNEKE
+215 KSVSVMDTNKTDERE
-230 VVSHMVGR
+230 VVSYMVGR

-249 KVSDVKIELKNFS
+249 EISDVKIELKNFNREGFF
-262 KADLFENININAKKG
+262 KDINIKAKKG
-277 EVLGIAGLMGAG
+277 EVLGISGLMGAG
-289 RTEIMRAV
+289 RTEIMRSV
-297 FGLDSKDSGEIY
+297 FGLDPKDSGEVF
-309 IDGKKIEITKPMD
+309 IDGKKIEIKNPAD
-322 AINNKIG
+322 AIKNKIG
-329 FVTENRQEEGLV
+329 FVTENRQEEGLI

-352 LNFNKFTEKSFID
+352 LNFDKFSKNSFID
-365 KKKEKD
+365 KAKEKN
-371 LSNSLVDSFRVK
+371 LSDNLVNSFKVK
-383 TQSAESKVR
+383 TQSSESKIS

-407 YAIDPEI
+407 YAIGPEI

-437 QLTHKGVCIIL
+437 DLTNKGVSIIL

-453 PELLSLSDRIYV
+453 PELISLSNRIYV
-465 IHEGKVNG
+465 IHEGKIQG
-473 ELLREEASQENIMTL
+473 ELLKKDASQEKIMTL
-488 ATGGKLWAILKQKL
+488 ATGGRL
-502 KITRIWELS
+502 

>member
-1 MNIEMKDIYK
+1 M
-11 SFGKN
+11 
-16 DVLKG
+16 G
-21 VDFNLGQGEIHA
+21 VDFTVGEGEIHA

-42 STLMNILSGVLNKDS
+42 STLMNILSGVLSKDK
-57 GEILIDGQ
+57 GDILVDGK
-65 KVDIADTNIAKEYGI
+65 KVDITDTNVAKDLGI

-101 NNELNKGWFL
+101 NNELRKGLFL
-111 DRKSMRQKCEDLLK
+111 DRNTMRKRCKELLAN
-125 RFDLNIDPDTK
+125 FDLDIDPDMK
-136 VANLSVGQRQMMEIA
+136 VAKLSVGQRQMMEIA
-151 KANLNKVNVLIL
+151 KANLNKVNLLIL

-178 FLLIKKLKDENVSMI
+178 FKLIKKLRDQNVSMI

-202 FALTDKITVMRDG
+202 FALTNKITVMRDG
-215 KSVAVMNTSQTNEKE
+215 KSVAVLDTNETNEKE

-249 KVSDVKIELKNFS
+249 DISNTKIELKNFTR
-262 KADLFENININAKKG
+262 KGYYEDINIHAKKG
-277 EVLGIAGLMGAG
+277 EVLGVSGLMGAG
-289 RTEIMRAV
+289 RTEIMRSL
-297 FGLDSKDSGEIY
+297 FGLDPKDSGEVF
-309 IDGKKIEITKPMD
+309 IDGKKVEIKNPID
-322 AINNKIG
+322 AIKNKIG

-341 LDESIRENISL
+341 LDESIRENISV
-352 LNFNKFTEKSFID
+352 LNFDKFCKNSFID
-365 KKKEKD
+365 RKD
-371 LSNSLVDSFRVK
+371 ENKLSDGLVDSFRVK
-383 TQSAESKVR
+383 TQSSETKVK

-407 YAIDPEI
+407 YAIGPEI

-437 QLTHKGVCIIL
+437 DLTEKGVCIIL

-453 PELLSLSDRIYV
+453 PELLSLSNRIYV
-465 IHEGKVNG
+465 ICEGKVQG
-473 ELLREEASQENIMTL
+473 EILSEDADQEKIMTL
-488 ATGGKLWAILKQKL
+488 ATGGRL
-502 KITRIWELS
+502 

>member
-1 MNIEMKDIYK
+1 MIIEMKDIYK

-21 VDFNLGQGEIHA
+21 VDFKLGEGEIHA

-42 STLMNILSGVLNKDS
+42 STLMNILSGVLKKDS
-57 GEILIDGQ
+57 GRILIDG
-65 KVDIADTNIAKEYGI
+65 KEVEVTDTNIAKKYGI

-87 SDWPELS
+87 SDWPELT

-101 NNELNKGWFL
+101 NNEISKGLFL
-111 DRKSMRQKCEDLLK
+111 DRKSMRKRCIELLDK
-125 RFDLNIDPDTK
+125 FDLDINPDTK
-136 VANLSVGQRQMMEIA
+136 VSKLSVGQRQMMEIA

-163 DEPTSALTNNEIDKL
+163 DEPTSALTNNEIEKL

-202 FALTDKITVMRDG
+202 FSLTDKITVMRDG
-215 KSVAVMNTSQTNEKE
+215 KSVAVMNTYEACKKE

-249 KVSDVKIELKNFS
+249 KVKDIKIEIKNFS
-262 KADLFENININAKKG
+262 RAGYFENINIAAKKG
-277 EVLGIAGLMGAG
+277 EILGISGLMGAG
-289 RTEIMRAV
+289 RTEIMRSL
-297 FGLDSKDSGEIY
+297 FGLDPKDRGEIF
-309 IDGKKIEITKPMD
+309 IDGRKVEISKPID
-322 AINNKIG
+322 AINNKIA

-352 LNFNKFTEKSFID
+352 LNFNHFTSKSFID
-365 KKKEKD
+365 KKKERY
-371 LSNSLVDSFRVK
+371 LSNSLVNSFKVK
-383 TQSAESKVR
+383 TQSGESKVR

-437 QLTHKGVCIIL
+437 QLTHKGVSVIL

-473 ELLREEASQENIMTL
+473 ELLREEADQEKIMTL
-488 ATGGKLWAILKQKL
+488 ATGGKLWVISKQN
-502 KITRIWELS
+502 

>member
-1 MNIEMKDIYK
+1 MKIEMKDIYK

-21 VDFNLGQGEIHA
+21 VNFTLNDGEIHA

-42 STLMNILSGVLNKDS
+42 STLMNILSGVLSKDK
-57 GEILIDGQ
+57 GEILIDG
-65 KVDIADTNIAKEYGI
+65 KEVDISDTNVAKKYGI

-87 SDWPELS
+87 SDWPELT

-101 NNELNKGWFL
+101 NNEIKNGIFL
-111 DRKSMRQKCEDLLK
+111 DKAKMRKRCIELLE
-125 RFDLNIDPDTK
+125 RFDLDINPKTK
-136 VANLSVGQRQMMEIA
+136 VSELSVGQRQMMEIA

-178 FLLIKKLKDENVSMI
+178 FKLIKRLRDKNVSMI

-202 FALTDKITVMRDG
+202 FSLTNKITVMRDG
-215 KSVAVMNTSQTNEKE
+215 KSVSVMDTNKTDERE
-230 VVSHMVGR
+230 VVSYMVGR

-249 KVSDVKIELKNFS
+249 EISDVKIELKNFNREGFF
-262 KADLFENININAKKG
+262 KDINIKAKKG
-277 EVLGIAGLMGAG
+277 EVLGISGLMGAG
-289 RTEIMRAV
+289 RTEIMRSV
-297 FGLDSKDSGEIY
+297 FGLDPKDSGEVF
-309 IDGKKIEITKPMD
+309 IDGKKIEIKNPAD
-322 AINNKIG
+322 AIKNKIG
-329 FVTENRQEEGLV
+329 FVTENRQEEGLI

-352 LNFNKFTEKSFID
+352 LNFDKFSKNSFID
-365 KKKEKD
+365 KAKEKN
-371 LSNSLVDSFRVK
+371 LSDNLVDSFKVK
-383 TQSAESKVR
+383 TQSSESKIS

-407 YAIDPEI
+407 YAIGPEI

-437 QLTHKGVCIIL
+437 DLTKKAVSIIL

-453 PELLSLSDRIYV
+453 PELISLSNRMYV
-465 IHEGKVNG
+465 IHEGKIQG
-473 ELLREEASQENIMTL
+473 ELLKKDASQEKIMTL
-488 ATGGKLWAILKQKL
+488 ATGGRL
-502 KITRIWELS
+502 

>member
-1 MNIEMKDIYK
+1 MKIEMKDIYK

-21 VDFNLGQGEIHA
+21 VDFTLNDGEIHA

-42 STLMNILSGVLNKDS
+42 STLMNILSGVLSKDR
-57 GEILIDGQ
+57 GEILIDG
-65 KVDIADTNIAKEYGI
+65 KEVDISDTNVAKKYGI

-87 SDWPELS
+87 SDWPELT

-101 NNELNKGWFL
+101 NNEIKNGIFL
-111 DRKSMRQKCEDLLK
+111 DKAKMRKKCIELLE
-125 RFDLNIDPDTK
+125 RFDLDINPKTK
-136 VANLSVGQRQMMEIA
+136 VSELSVGQRQMMEIA
-151 KANLNKVNVLIL
+151 KANLNKVNVLIF

-178 FLLIKKLKDENVSMI
+178 FKLIKRLRDKNVSMI

-202 FALTDKITVMRDG
+202 FSLTNKITVMRDG
-215 KSVAVMNTSQTNEKE
+215 KSVSVMDTNKTDERE
-230 VVSHMVGR
+230 VVSYMVGR

-249 KVSDVKIELKNFS
+249 EISDVKIELKNFNREGFF
-262 KADLFENININAKKG
+262 KDINIEAKKG
-277 EVLGIAGLMGAG
+277 EVLGISGLMGAG
-289 RTEIMRAV
+289 RTEIMRSV
-297 FGLDSKDSGEIY
+297 FGLDPKDSGEVF
-309 IDGKKIEITKPMD
+309 IDGKKIEIKNPAD
-322 AINNKIG
+322 AIKNKIG
-329 FVTENRQEEGLV
+329 FVTENRQEEGLI

-352 LNFNKFTEKSFID
+352 LNFDKFSKNSFID
-365 KKKEKD
+365 KAKEKN
-371 LSNSLVDSFRVK
+371 LSDNLVDSFKVK
-383 TQSAESKVR
+383 TQSSESKIS

-407 YAIDPEI
+407 YAIGPEI

-437 QLTHKGVCIIL
+437 DLTKKAVSIIL

-453 PELLSLSDRIYV
+453 PELISLSNRIYV
-465 IHEGKVNG
+465 IHEGKIQG
-473 ELLREEASQENIMTL
+473 ELLKKDASQEKIMTL
-488 ATGGKLWAILKQKL
+488 ATGGRLWVI
-502 KITRIWELS
+502 

>member
-1 MNIEMKDIYK
+1 MKIEMKDIYK

-21 VDFNLGQGEIHA
+21 VDFTLNDGEIHA

-42 STLMNILSGVLNKDS
+42 STLMNILSGVLSKDR
-57 GEILIDGQ
+57 GEILIDG
-65 KVDIADTNIAKEYGI
+65 KEVDISDTNVAKKYGI

-87 SDWPELS
+87 SDWPELT

-101 NNELNKGWFL
+101 NNEIKNGIFL
-111 DRKSMRQKCEDLLK
+111 DKAKMRKKCIELLE
-125 RFDLNIDPDTK
+125 RFDLDINPKTK
-136 VANLSVGQRQMMEIA
+136 VSELSVGQRQMMEIA

-178 FLLIKKLKDENVSMI
+178 FKLIKRLRDKNVSMI

-202 FALTDKITVMRDG
+202 FSLTNKITVMRDG
-215 KSVAVMNTSQTNEKE
+215 KSVSVMNTNKTDERE
-230 VVSHMVGR
+230 VVSYMVGR

-249 KVSDVKIELKNFS
+249 EISDVKIELKNFNREGFF
-262 KADLFENININAKKG
+262 KDINIKAKKG
-277 EVLGIAGLMGAG
+277 EVLGISGLMGAG
-289 RTEIMRAV
+289 RTEIMRSV
-297 FGLDSKDSGEIY
+297 FGLDPKDSGEVF
-309 IDGKKIEITKPMD
+309 IDGKKIEIKNPAD
-322 AINNKIG
+322 AIKNKIG
-329 FVTENRQEEGLV
+329 FVTENRQEEGLI

-352 LNFNKFTEKSFID
+352 LNFDKFSKNSFID
-365 KKKEKD
+365 KAKEKN
-371 LSNSLVDSFRVK
+371 LSDNLVDSFKVK
-383 TQSAESKVR
+383 TQSSESKIS

-407 YAIDPEI
+407 YAIGPEI

-437 QLTHKGVCIIL
+437 ELTKKAVSIIL

-453 PELLSLSDRIYV
+453 PELISLSNRIYV
-465 IHEGKVNG
+465 IHEGKIQG
-473 ELLREEASQENIMTL
+473 ELLKKDASQEKIMTL
-488 ATGGKLWAILKQKL
+488 ATGGRL
-502 KITRIWELS
+502 

>member
-1 MNIEMKDIYK
+1 MKIEMKDIYK

-21 VDFNLGQGEIHA
+21 VNFTLNDGEIHA

-42 STLMNILSGVLNKDS
+42 STLMNILSGVLSKDK
-57 GEILIDGQ
+57 GEILIDG
-65 KVDIADTNIAKEYGI
+65 KEVDISDTNVAKKYGI

-87 SDWPELS
+87 SDWPELT

-101 NNELNKGWFL
+101 NNEIKNGIFL
-111 DRKSMRQKCEDLLK
+111 DKAKMRKKCIELLE
-125 RFDLNIDPDTK
+125 RFDLDINPKTK
-136 VANLSVGQRQMMEIA
+136 VSELSVGQRQMMEIA

-178 FLLIKKLKDENVSMI
+178 FKLIKRLRDKNVSMI

-202 FALTDKITVMRDG
+202 FSLTNKITVMRDG
-215 KSVAVMNTSQTNEKE
+215 KSVSVMDTNKTDERE
-230 VVSHMVGR
+230 VVSYMVGR

-249 KVSDVKIELKNFS
+249 EISDVKIELKNFNREGFF
-262 KADLFENININAKKG
+262 KDINIKAKKG
-277 EVLGIAGLMGAG
+277 EVLGISGLMGAG
-289 RTEIMRAV
+289 RTEIMRSV
-297 FGLDSKDSGEIY
+297 FGLDPKDSGEVF
-309 IDGKKIEITKPMD
+309 IDGKKIEIKNPAD
-322 AINNKIG
+322 AIKNKIG
-329 FVTENRQEEGLV
+329 FVTENRQEEGLI

-352 LNFNKFTEKSFID
+352 LNFDKFSKNSFID
-365 KKKEKD
+365 KAKEKN
-371 LSNSLVDSFRVK
+371 LSDNLVDSFKVK
-383 TQSAESKVR
+383 TQSSESKIS

-407 YAIDPEI
+407 YAIGPEI

-437 QLTHKGVCIIL
+437 DLTKKAVSIIL

-453 PELLSLSDRIYV
+453 PELISLSNRIYV
-465 IHEGKVNG
+465 IHEGKIQG
-473 ELLREEASQENIMTL
+473 ELLKKDASQEKIMTL
-488 ATGGKLWAILKQKL
+488 ATGGRL
-502 KITRIWELS
+502 

>member
-1 MNIEMKDIYK
+1 MKIEMKDIYK

-21 VDFNLGQGEIHA
+21 VDFTLNDGEIHA

-42 STLMNILSGVLNKDS
+42 STLMNILSGVLSKDR
-57 GEILIDGQ
+57 GEILIDG
-65 KVDIADTNIAKEYGI
+65 KEVDISDTNVAKKYGI

-87 SDWPELS
+87 SDWPELT

-101 NNELNKGWFL
+101 NNEIKNGIFL
-111 DRKSMRQKCEDLLK
+111 DKAKMRKKCMELLEK
-125 RFDLNIDPDTK
+125 FDLDVDPKTK
-136 VANLSVGQRQMMEIA
+136 VSNLSVGQRQMMEIA

-178 FLLIKKLKDENVSMI
+178 FKLIKRLRDKNVSMI

-202 FALTDKITVMRDG
+202 FSLTNKITVMRDG
-215 KSVAVMNTSQTNEKE
+215 KSVSVMDTNKTDERE
-230 VVSHMVGR
+230 VVSYMVGR

-249 KVSDVKIELKNFS
+249 EISDVKIELKNFNREGFF
-262 KADLFENININAKKG
+262 KDINIKAKKG
-277 EVLGIAGLMGAG
+277 EVLGISGLMGAG
-289 RTEIMRAV
+289 RTEIMRSV
-297 FGLDSKDSGEIY
+297 FGLDPKDSGEVF
-309 IDGKKIEITKPMD
+309 IDGKKIEIKNPAD
-322 AINNKIG
+322 AIKNKIG
-329 FVTENRQEEGLV
+329 FVTENRQEEGLI

-352 LNFNKFTEKSFID
+352 LNFDKFSKNSFID
-365 KKKEKD
+365 KAKEKN
-371 LSNSLVDSFRVK
+371 LSDNLVDSFKVK
-383 TQSAESKVR
+383 TQSSESKIS

-407 YAIDPEI
+407 YAIGPEI

-437 QLTHKGVCIIL
+437 DLTNKGVSIIL

-453 PELLSLSDRIYV
+453 PELISLSNRIYV
-465 IHEGKVNG
+465 IHEGKIQG
-473 ELLREEASQENIMTL
+473 ELLKKDASQEKIMTL
-488 ATGGKLWAILKQKL
+488 ATGGRL
-502 KITRIWELS
+502 

>member
-1 MNIEMKDIYK
+1 MIIEMKDIYK

-16 DVLKG
+16 NVLKG
-21 VDFNLGQGEIHA
+21 VDFKLGEGEIHA

-42 STLMNILSGVLNKDS
+42 STLMNILSGVLKKDS
-57 GEILIDGQ
+57 GRILIDGNE
-65 KVDIADTNIAKEYGI
+65 VEITDTNIAKNYGI

-87 SDWPELS
+87 SDWPELT

-101 NNELNKGWFL
+101 NNEISKGLFL
-111 DRKSMRQKCEDLLK
+111 DRKSMRKRCIELLDK
-125 RFDLNIDPDTK
+125 FDLDINPDTK
-136 VANLSVGQRQMMEIA
+136 VSKLSVGQRQMMEIA

-163 DEPTSALTNNEIDKL
+163 DEPTSALTNNEIEKL
-178 FLLIKKLKDENVSMI
+178 FLLIKKLKEENVSMI

-202 FALTDKITVMRDG
+202 FSLTDKITVMRDG
-215 KSVAVMNTSQTNEKE
+215 KSVAVMNTYEACEKE

-249 KVSDVKIELKNFS
+249 KVKEIKLELKNFS
-262 KADLFENININAKKG
+262 RAGYFENINIAAKKG
-277 EVLGIAGLMGAG
+277 EILGISGLMGAG
-289 RTEIMRAV
+289 RTEIMRSL
-297 FGLDSKDSGEIY
+297 FGLDPKDRGEIF
-309 IDGKKIEITKPMD
+309 IDGKKIEISKPID
-322 AINNKIG
+322 AINNKIA

-352 LNFNKFTEKSFID
+352 LNFNHFTSKSFID
-365 KKKEKD
+365 KKKERD
-371 LSNSLVDSFRVK
+371 LSNSLVDSFKVK
-383 TQSAESKVR
+383 TQSGESKVR

-437 QLTHKGVCIIL
+437 QLTHKGVSVIL

-473 ELLREEASQENIMTL
+473 ELLREEADQEKIMTL
-488 ATGGKLWAILKQKL
+488 ATGGKLWVISKQN
-502 KITRIWELS
+502 

>member
-1 MNIEMKDIYK
+1 MKIEMKDIYK

-21 VDFNLGQGEIHA
+21 VDFTLNDGEIHA

-42 STLMNILSGVLNKDS
+42 STLMNILSGVLSKDK
-57 GEILIDGQ
+57 GEILIDG
-65 KVDIADTNIAKEYGI
+65 KEVDISDTNVAKKYGI

-87 SDWPELS
+87 SDWPELT

-101 NNELNKGWFL
+101 NNEIKNGIFL
-111 DRKSMRQKCEDLLK
+111 DKAKMRKKCIELLE
-125 RFDLNIDPDTK
+125 RFDLDINPKTK
-136 VANLSVGQRQMMEIA
+136 VSELSVGQRQMMEIA

-178 FLLIKKLKDENVSMI
+178 FKLIKRLRDKNVSMI

-202 FALTDKITVMRDG
+202 FSLTNKITVMRDG
-215 KSVAVMNTSQTNEKE
+215 KSVSVMDTNKTDERE
-230 VVSHMVGR
+230 VVSYMVGR

-249 KVSDVKIELKNFS
+249 EISDVKIELKNFNREGFF
-262 KADLFENININAKKG
+262 KDINIEAKKG
-277 EVLGIAGLMGAG
+277 EVLGISGLMGAG
-289 RTEIMRAV
+289 RTEIMRSV
-297 FGLDSKDSGEIY
+297 FGLDPKDSGEVF
-309 IDGKKIEITKPMD
+309 IDGKKIEIKNPAD
-322 AINNKIG
+322 AIKNKIG
-329 FVTENRQEEGLV
+329 FVTENRQEEGLI

-352 LNFNKFTEKSFID
+352 LNFDKFSKNSFID
-365 KKKEKD
+365 KAKEKN
-371 LSNSLVDSFRVK
+371 LSDNLVDSFKVK
-383 TQSAESKVR
+383 TQSSESKIS

-407 YAIDPEI
+407 YAIGPEI

-437 QLTHKGVCIIL
+437 DLTKKAVSIIL

-453 PELLSLSDRIYV
+453 PELISLSNRIYV
-465 IHEGKVNG
+465 IHEGKIQG
-473 ELLREEASQENIMTL
+473 ELLKKDASQEKIMTL
-488 ATGGKLWAILKQKL
+488 ATGGRL
-502 KITRIWELS
+502 

>member
-1 MNIEMKDIYK
+1 MKIEMKDIYK

-21 VDFNLGQGEIHA
+21 VDFTLNDGEIHA

-42 STLMNILSGVLNKDS
+42 STLMNILSGVLSKDK
-57 GEILIDGQ
+57 GEILIDG
-65 KVDIADTNIAKEYGI
+65 KEVDISDTNVAKKYGI

-87 SDWPELS
+87 SDWPELT

-101 NNELNKGWFL
+101 NNEIKNGIFL
-111 DRKSMRQKCEDLLK
+111 DKAKMRKKCIELLE
-125 RFDLNIDPDTK
+125 RFDLDINPKTK
-136 VANLSVGQRQMMEIA
+136 VSELSVGQRQMMEIA

-178 FLLIKKLKDENVSMI
+178 FKLIKRLRDKNVSMI

-202 FALTDKITVMRDG
+202 FSLTNKITVMRDG
-215 KSVAVMNTSQTNEKE
+215 KSVSVMDTNKTDERE
-230 VVSHMVGR
+230 VVSYMVGR

-249 KVSDVKIELKNFS
+249 EISDVKIELKNFNREGFF
-262 KADLFENININAKKG
+262 KDINIKAKKG
-277 EVLGIAGLMGAG
+277 EVLGISGLMGAG
-289 RTEIMRAV
+289 RTEIMRSV
-297 FGLDSKDSGEIY
+297 FGLDPKDSGEVF
-309 IDGKKIEITKPMD
+309 IDGKKIEIKNPAD
-322 AINNKIG
+322 AIKNKIG
-329 FVTENRQEEGLV
+329 FVTENRQEEGLI

-352 LNFNKFTEKSFID
+352 LNFDKFSKNSFID
-365 KKKEKD
+365 KEKEKN
-371 LSNSLVDSFRVK
+371 LSDNLVDSFKVK
-383 TQSAESKVR
+383 TQSSESKIS

-407 YAIDPEI
+407 YAIGPEI

-437 QLTHKGVCIIL
+437 ELTKKAVSIIL

-453 PELLSLSDRIYV
+453 PELISLSNRIYV
-465 IHEGKVNG
+465 IHEGKIQG
-473 ELLREEASQENIMTL
+473 ELLKKDASQEKIMTL
-488 ATGGKLWAILKQKL
+488 ATGGRL
-502 KITRIWELS
+502 

>member
-1 MNIEMKDIYK
+1 MKIEMKDIYK

-21 VDFNLGQGEIHA
+21 VDFTLNDGEIHA

-42 STLMNILSGVLNKDS
+42 STLMNILSGVLSKDK
-57 GEILIDGQ
+57 GEILIDG
-65 KVDIADTNIAKEYGI
+65 KEVDISDTNVAKKYGI

-87 SDWPELS
+87 SDWPELT

-101 NNELNKGWFL
+101 NNEIKNGTFL
-111 DRKSMRQKCEDLLK
+111 DKAKMRKKCIELLE
-125 RFDLNIDPDTK
+125 RFDLDINPKTK
-136 VANLSVGQRQMMEIA
+136 VSELSVGQRQMMEIA

-178 FLLIKKLKDENVSMI
+178 FKLIKRLRDKNVSMI

-202 FALTDKITVMRDG
+202 FSLTNKITVMRDG
-215 KSVAVMNTSQTNEKE
+215 KSVSVMDTNKTDERE
-230 VVSHMVGR
+230 VVSYMVGR

-249 KVSDVKIELKNFS
+249 EISDVKIELKNFNREGFF
-262 KADLFENININAKKG
+262 KDINIKAKKG
-277 EVLGIAGLMGAG
+277 EVLGISGLMGAG
-289 RTEIMRAV
+289 RTEIMRSV
-297 FGLDSKDSGEIY
+297 FGLDPKDSGEVF
-309 IDGKKIEITKPMD
+309 IDGKKIEIKNPAD
-322 AINNKIG
+322 AIKNKIG
-329 FVTENRQEEGLV
+329 FVTENRQEEGLI

-352 LNFNKFTEKSFID
+352 LNFDKFSKNSFID
-365 KKKEKD
+365 KAKEKN
-371 LSNSLVDSFRVK
+371 LSDNLVDSFKVK
-383 TQSAESKVR
+383 TQSSESKIS

-407 YAIDPEI
+407 YAIGPEI

-437 QLTHKGVCIIL
+437 DLTKKAVSIIL

-453 PELLSLSDRIYV
+453 PELISLSNRIYV
-465 IHEGKVNG
+465 IHEGKIQG
-473 ELLREEASQENIMTL
+473 ELLKKDASQEKIMTL
-488 ATGGKLWAILKQKL
+488 ATGGRL
-502 KITRIWELS
+502 

>member
-1 MNIEMKDIYK
+1 MKIEMKDIYK

-21 VDFNLGQGEIHA
+21 VDFTLNDGEIHA

-42 STLMNILSGVLNKDS
+42 STLMNILSGVLSKDK
-57 GEILIDGQ
+57 GEILIDG
-65 KVDIADTNIAKEYGI
+65 KEVDISDTNVAKKYGI

-87 SDWPELS
+87 SDWPELT

-101 NNELNKGWFL
+101 NNEIKNGIFL
-111 DRKSMRQKCEDLLK
+111 DKAKMRKKCIELLE
-125 RFDLNIDPDTK
+125 RFDLDINPKTK
-136 VANLSVGQRQMMEIA
+136 VSELSVGQRQMMEIA

-178 FLLIKKLKDENVSMI
+178 FKLIKRLRDKNVSMI

-202 FALTDKITVMRDG
+202 FSLTNKITVMRDG
-215 KSVAVMNTSQTNEKE
+215 KSVSVMDTNKTDERE
-230 VVSHMVGR
+230 VVSYMVGR

-249 KVSDVKIELKNFS
+249 EISDVKIELKNFNREGFF
-262 KADLFENININAKKG
+262 KDINIKAKKG
-277 EVLGIAGLMGAG
+277 EVLGISGLMGAG
-289 RTEIMRAV
+289 RTEIMRSV
-297 FGLDSKDSGEIY
+297 FGLDPKDSGEVFV
-309 IDGKKIEITKPMD
+309 DGKKIEIKNPAD
-322 AINNKIG
+322 AIKNKIG
-329 FVTENRQEEGLV
+329 FVTENRQEEGLI

-352 LNFNKFTEKSFID
+352 LNFDKFSKNSFID
-365 KKKEKD
+365 KAKEKN
-371 LSNSLVDSFRVK
+371 LSDNLVDSFKVK
-383 TQSAESKVR
+383 TQSSESKIS

-407 YAIDPEI
+407 YAIGPEI

-437 QLTHKGVCIIL
+437 DLTNKGVSIIL

-453 PELLSLSDRIYV
+453 PELISLSNRIYV
-465 IHEGKVNG
+465 IHEGKIQG
-473 ELLREEASQENIMTL
+473 ELLKKDASQEKIMTL
-488 ATGGKLWAILKQKL
+488 ATGGRLWVI
-502 KITRIWELS
+502 

>member
-1 MNIEMKDIYK
+1 MKIEMKDIYK

-21 VDFNLGQGEIHA
+21 VDFTLNDGEIHA

-42 STLMNILSGVLNKDS
+42 STLMNILSGVLSKDN
-57 GEILIDGQ
+57 GEILIDG
-65 KVDIADTNIAKEYGI
+65 KEVDISDTNVAKKYGI

-87 SDWPELS
+87 SDWPELT

-101 NNELNKGWFL
+101 NNEIKNGIFL
-111 DRKSMRQKCEDLLK
+111 DKAKMRKKCIELLE
-125 RFDLNIDPDTK
+125 RFDLDINPKTK
-136 VANLSVGQRQMMEIA
+136 VSELSVGQRQMMEIA

-178 FLLIKKLKDENVSMI
+178 FKLIKRLRDKNVSMI

-202 FALTDKITVMRDG
+202 FSLTNKITVMRDG
-215 KSVAVMNTSQTNEKE
+215 KSVSVMDTNKTDERE
-230 VVSHMVGR
+230 VVSYMVGR

-249 KVSDVKIELKNFS
+249 EISDVKIELKNFNRDGFF
-262 KADLFENININAKKG
+262 KDINIKAKKG
-277 EVLGIAGLMGAG
+277 EVLGISGLMGAG
-289 RTEIMRAV
+289 RTEIMRSV
-297 FGLDSKDSGEIY
+297 FGLDPKDSGEVF
-309 IDGKKIEITKPMD
+309 IDGKKIEIKNPAD
-322 AINNKIG
+322 AIKNKIG
-329 FVTENRQEEGLV
+329 FVTENRQEEGLI

-352 LNFNKFTEKSFID
+352 LNFDKFSKNSFID
-365 KKKEKD
+365 KDKEKN
-371 LSNSLVDSFRVK
+371 LSDTLVDSFKVK
-383 TQSAESKVR
+383 TQSSESKIS

-407 YAIDPEI
+407 YAIGPEI

-437 QLTHKGVCIIL
+437 DLTKKAVSIIL

-453 PELLSLSDRIYV
+453 PELISLSNRIYV
-465 IHEGKVNG
+465 IHEGKIQG
-473 ELLREEASQENIMTL
+473 ELLKKDASQEKIMTL
-488 ATGGKLWAILKQKL
+488 ATGGRLWVI
-502 KITRIWELS
+502 

>member
-1 MNIEMKDIYK
+1 MKIEMKDIYK

-21 VDFNLGQGEIHA
+21 VDFTLNEGEIHA

-42 STLMNILSGVLNKDS
+42 STLMNILSGVLPKDK
-57 GEILIDGQ
+57 GEILIDGK
-65 KVDIADTNIAKEYGI
+65 KVEINNTNDAKKYGI

-87 SDWPELS
+87 SDWPDLT

-101 NNELNKGWFL
+101 NNEIRKGIFL
-111 DRKSMRQKCEDLLK
+111 DKDSMRKKSIELLK
-125 RFDLNIDPDTK
+125 RFDLDIDPDTK
-136 VANLSVGQRQMMEIA
+136 VSKLSVGQRQMMEIA

-178 FLLIKKLKDENVSMI
+178 FKLIKILRDQKVSMI

-202 FALTDKITVMRDG
+202 FSLTNKITVMRDG
-215 KSVAVMNTSQTNEKE
+215 KSVSLMDTNQTCEKE
-230 VVSHMVGR
+230 VVSAMVGR

-243 YPEMDA
+243 YPQMDA
-249 KVSDVKIELKNFS
+249 EISDVKIEIKDFS
-262 KADLFENININAKKG
+262 RKGYFENINIKAKKG
-277 EVLGIAGLMGAG
+277 EVLGISGLMGAG
-289 RTEIMRAV
+289 RTEIMRSV
-297 FGLDSKDSGEIY
+297 FGLDPKDKGEVF
-309 IDGKKIEITKPMD
+309 IDGKKVEINKPID
-322 AINNKIG
+322 AIKNKIG
-329 FVTENRQEEGLV
+329 FVTENRQEEGLI

-352 LNFNKFTEKSFID
+352 LNFDKFSKNSFID
-365 KKKEKD
+365 RKKEKN
-371 LSNSLVDSFRVK
+371 LSNSLVDSFKVK
-383 TQSAESKVR
+383 TQSSESKVS

-407 YAIDPEI
+407 YAINPEI

-437 QLTHKGVCIIL
+437 DLTKKGVSIIL

-453 PELLSLSDRIYV
+453 PELLSLSNRIYV
-465 IHEGKVNG
+465 IYEGKMQG
-473 ELLREEASQENIMTL
+473 EISSDNASQEKVMTL
-488 ATGGKLWAILKQKL
+488 ATGGK
-502 KITRIWELS
+502 IWPI